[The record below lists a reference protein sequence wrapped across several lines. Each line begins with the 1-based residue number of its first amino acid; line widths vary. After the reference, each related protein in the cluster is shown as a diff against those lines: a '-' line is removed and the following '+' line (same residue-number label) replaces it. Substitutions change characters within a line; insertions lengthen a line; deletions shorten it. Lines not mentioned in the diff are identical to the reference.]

1 MTDEQIAA
9 LIARSNAAL
18 AATLAGVIHQ
28 FRAPLAPTIKLA
40 KFMGHPMTAGDPTLV
55 EWLDQFDMY
64 VRQAEV
70 SDVDKAVV
78 MFDHLGGC
86 AREEV
91 LCHPDAVRNDYGA
104 LVALLK
110 LHFAPHE
117 TVHLLSAEFCARV
130 QLPGETLA
138 EYSRVLMG
146 LRNRMEKAAA
156 TDVEGHALAL
166 LRDTALKYQFI
177 EGVQEQSVRRELRRI
192 AFHSADSPFHHM
204 RNEALYLFDNEEQ
217 PGALQGGDLS
227 PVNSMLLEVA
237 QMQQEL
243 QKQVVELASQQCQAA
258 GQMQVVIDQLPS
270 LAGQP
275 QLAVQARPAS
285 STRPNPRDGSC
296 FYCREHGH
304 FVRECPNRRTPSVPL
319 SRRGSS
325 CFHGKQEGHFVRD
338 CPQKKCVSVRSRGP
352 EQSSAQV
359 TCLASDQIDGVL
371 SKGVTERLG
380 IAEGRIVELEGR
392 LLEAETLEVQLR
404 QQVVTLKADQEQMR
418 RQGEELHREAREKR
432 GFAERLEKANGEISA
447 LRGNV
452 ESARADVMV
461 ASSKNSQLLSQ
472 LKGNQVAYGALV
484 EQLKEMREE
493 LGEQKSQFCKQVAEL
508 QSNLSAVCSKRDATV
523 CLCETTQVD
532 AKLFQSQVERL
543 ECERG
548 EAEVSRKHRNWLA
561 AWRQPYHLFG
571 RKANVYRWCRKWHTS
586 ACL

>member
-1 MTDEQIAA
+1 
-9 LIARSNAAL
+9 
-18 AATLAGVIHQ
+18 
-28 FRAPLAPTIKLA
+28 
-40 KFMGHPMTAGDPTLV
+40 
-55 EWLDQFDMY
+55 
-64 VRQAEV
+64 
-70 SDVDKAVV
+70 
-78 MFDHLGGC
+78 
-86 AREEV
+86 
-91 LCHPDAVRNDYGA
+91 
-104 LVALLK
+104 
-110 LHFAPHE
+110 
-117 TVHLLSAEFCARV
+117 
-130 QLPGETLA
+130 
-138 EYSRVLMG
+138 MG

-156 TDVEGHALAL
+156 TDAEGHALAL

-192 AFHSADSPFHHM
+192 AFHSAGSPFHHM

-227 PVNSMLLEVA
+227 PVNSRLLEVA

-275 QLAVQARPAS
+275 QLAAQARPAS

-304 FVRECPNRRTPSVPL
+304 FVRECPNKRTPSAPL

-325 CFHGKQEGHFVRD
+325 CFCCKQEGHFVRD
-338 CPQKKCVSVRSRGP
+338 CQQKKCVSVRSRGP
-352 EQSSAQV
+352 EPSSAQV
-359 TCLASDQIDGVL
+359 THLASVQIDGAL
-371 SKGVTERLG
+371 SKAVTERLG

-392 LLEAETLEVQLR
+392 LLEADTLEVQLCQR
-404 QQVVTLKADQEQMR
+404 VVSLQAGQEQIR
-418 RQGEELHREAREKR
+418 RQGEELHRVAREKR

-452 ESARADVMV
+452 ESAWVDAMV
-461 ASSKNSQLLSQ
+461 ASSKNYQLLSQ

-484 EQLKEMREE
+484 EQLREMREE

-508 QSNLSAVCSKRDATV
+508 KSHMSTVCIKRDATA

-532 AKLFQSQVERL
+532 AELFQSQVERL
-543 ECERG
+543 ECERC
-548 EAEVSRKHRNWLA
+548 ELTVSRKHRNWLA
-561 AWRQPYHLFG
+561 AWICMYLLSTVT
-571 RKANVYRWCRKWHTS
+571 KV
-586 ACL
+586 ACLHERDGGDPLPSTHASICFG

>member
-91 LCHPDAVRNDYGA
+91 LCHPDAVQNDYGA

-192 AFHSADSPFHHM
+192 AFHSAGSPFHHM

-227 PVNSMLLEVA
+227 PVNSRLLEVA

-275 QLAVQARPAS
+275 QLAAQARPAS
-285 STRPNPRDGSC
+285 STNPRDGSC

-304 FVRECPNRRTPSVPL
+304 FVRECPNRRTPSMPL

-359 TCLASDQIDGVL
+359 TCPASDQVDGVL

-404 QQVVTLKADQEQMR
+404 QQVVTLKAGQEQMR

-532 AKLFQSQVERL
+532 AELFQSQVERL

-561 AWRQPYHLFG
+561 AWRQPYNLFG

>member
-1 MTDEQIAA
+1 
-9 LIARSNAAL
+9 
-18 AATLAGVIHQ
+18 
-28 FRAPLAPTIKLA
+28 
-40 KFMGHPMTAGDPTLV
+40 
-55 EWLDQFDMY
+55 MY
-64 VRQAEV
+64 V
-70 SDVDKAVV
+70 
-78 MFDHLGGC
+78 
-86 AREEV
+86 
-91 LCHPDAVRNDYGA
+91 
-104 LVALLK
+104 
-110 LHFAPHE
+110 
-117 TVHLLSAEFCARV
+117 
-130 QLPGETLA
+130 
-138 EYSRVLMG
+138 
-146 LRNRMEKAAA
+146 
-156 TDVEGHALAL
+156 
-166 LRDTALKYQFI
+166 
-177 EGVQEQSVRRELRRI
+177 
-192 AFHSADSPFHHM
+192 
-204 RNEALYLFDNEEQ
+204 
-217 PGALQGGDLS
+217 
-227 PVNSMLLEVA
+227 
-237 QMQQEL
+237 
-243 QKQVVELASQQCQAA
+243 
-258 GQMQVVIDQLPS
+258 
-270 LAGQP
+270 
-275 QLAVQARPAS
+275 
-285 STRPNPRDGSC
+285 
-296 FYCREHGH
+296 
-304 FVRECPNRRTPSVPL
+304 
-319 SRRGSS
+319 
-325 CFHGKQEGHFVRD
+325 
-338 CPQKKCVSVRSRGP
+338 
-352 EQSSAQV
+352 QV

-404 QQVVTLKADQEQMR
+404 QQVVTLKAGQEQIW

-532 AKLFQSQVERL
+532 AELFQSQMERL

-561 AWRQPYHLFG
+561 AWRQPYNLFG

>member
-1 MTDEQIAA
+1 MQ
-9 LIARSNAAL
+9 L
-18 AATLAGVIHQ
+18 
-28 FRAPLAPTIKLA
+28 
-40 KFMGHPMTAGDPTLV
+40 GD
-55 EWLDQFDMY
+55 
-64 VRQAEV
+64 
-70 SDVDKAVV
+70 
-78 MFDHLGGC
+78 
-86 AREEV
+86 
-91 LCHPDAVRNDYGA
+91 
-104 LVALLK
+104 
-110 LHFAPHE
+110 
-117 TVHLLSAEFCARV
+117 
-130 QLPGETLA
+130 ETLA

-156 TDVEGHALAL
+156 TDAEGHALAL

-192 AFHSADSPFHHM
+192 DFHSAGTPFHHM
-204 RNEALYLFDNEEQ
+204 RNEALYLLDEERHC
-217 PGALQGGDLS
+217 AKQGGDLS
-227 PVNSMLLEVA
+227 PVSSRLLEIA
-237 QMQQEL
+237 QVQQEL
-243 QKQVVELASQQCQAA
+243 QKQAMELASQQCQAV

-275 QLAVQARPAS
+275 QLAAPARPAS
-285 STRPNPRDGSC
+285 SARPNPRDGSC
-296 FYCREHGH
+296 FYCRKHGH
-304 FVRECPNRRTPSVPL
+304 FVRECPKKRTPSVPL

-359 TCLASDQIDGVL
+359 TCLASDQIDGAL
-371 SKGVTERLG
+371 FKGVTERLG

-392 LLEAETLEVQLR
+392 LLKADTLEVLLR
-404 QQVVTLKADQEQMR
+404 QQVVTLKAGQEQMR
-418 RQGEELHREAREKR
+418 RQGEELHMEAREKR

-472 LKGNQVAYGALV
+472 LKGNQVACGALV
-484 EQLKEMREE
+484 EQLREMREE

-532 AKLFQSQVERL
+532 AELFQSQVERL